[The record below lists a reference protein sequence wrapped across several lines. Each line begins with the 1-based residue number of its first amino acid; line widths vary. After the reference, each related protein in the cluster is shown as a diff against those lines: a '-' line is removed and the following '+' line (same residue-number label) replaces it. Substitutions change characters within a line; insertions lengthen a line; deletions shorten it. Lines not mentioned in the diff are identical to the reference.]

1 MTIKDIEK
9 LISGDETSTLELKKS
24 TGEMKD
30 AMHSA
35 CAFLNTDGGWLV
47 FGVTPSSLKIVGQDV
62 TDNTRMEIANA
73 LSKIEPSPDVLV
85 EYVNVSDNS
94 DKQVVAMHF
103 DSWVYGKHPFTY
115 NGCPYYRLESTTCV
129 MPKEVFEER
138 LRDSDPR
145 KFAWENKVADG
156 FSLSDLD
163 EEMIRGVVRSGINGG
178 RMPAVAVNDS
188 IESIL
193 NKWHLID
200 GGKVSNAAVALFA
213 KDIKDYSQLIVRL
226 ACFKGTDK
234 IMFLDNKMI
243 EGNIFK
249 LFSDTMDFFFKH
261 LNLNGEVIGEKRVE
275 NLEIPVEALREA
287 MINALCHRR
296 YDDYRETVSVAIYS
310 DRVEIVNPGKLP
322 YPLDAET
329 IKLPHE
335 SKPHNYKIAQVLYK
349 SNYLESWGTGYQRMS
364 DACKSVGISGPVM
377 SCESNLIRVS
387 FARKGASEGVNVG
400 GNDEMSVENVGR
412 NDQLSVENVGRNDD
426 KRKKR
431 HLAIIDIIKGN
442 PNCTQSQMAE
452 LLGVSEKTIE
462 RDTAELQSSGII
474 KYEGEKKNGAWVLR

>member
-73 LSKIEPSPDVLV
+73 LSKIEPSPDVMV

-94 DKQVVAMHF
+94 DKQVVAMH
-103 DSWVYGKHPFTY
+103 S
-115 NGCPYYRLESTTCV
+115 V

-188 IESIL
+188 IELIL
-193 NKWHLID
+193 NK
-200 GGKVSNAAVALFA
+200 
-213 KDIKDYSQLIVRL
+213 
-226 ACFKGTDK
+226 
-234 IMFLDNKMI
+234 
-243 EGNIFK
+243 
-249 LFSDTMDFFFKH
+249 
-261 LNLNGEVIGEKRVE
+261 
-275 NLEIPVEALREA
+275 
-287 MINALCHRR
+287 
-296 YDDYRETVSVAIYS
+296 
-310 DRVEIVNPGKLP
+310 
-322 YPLDAET
+322 
-329 IKLPHE
+329 
-335 SKPHNYKIAQVLYK
+335 
-349 SNYLESWGTGYQRMS
+349 
-364 DACKSVGISGPVM
+364 
-377 SCESNLIRVS
+377 
-387 FARKGASEGVNVG
+387 
-400 GNDEMSVENVGR
+400 
-412 NDQLSVENVGRNDD
+412 
-426 KRKKR
+426 
-431 HLAIIDIIKGN
+431 
-442 PNCTQSQMAE
+442 
-452 LLGVSEKTIE
+452 
-462 RDTAELQSSGII
+462 
-474 KYEGEKKNGAWVLR
+474 